1 MLIPLGE
8 TTRNP
13 AEELNDEGEV
23 VDGGEDP
30 GCACSESVWK
40 LKHLPTTCIFF
51 TGHASAPFVS
61 ICWISKGQ
69 KVELKQLW
77 PGECRPRQSHA
88 SIFTLYLQY
97 LYNFIHTYLYSGNWK
112 LHETVKLPD
121 TKMTPRQ
128 WHLGLGPICSTKER
142 KDRCLLR
149 ASPAKGKLPRNKRR
163 LKRKRT

>member
-69 KVELKQLW
+69 KVELKQL
-77 PGECRPRQSHA
+77 
-88 SIFTLYLQY
+88 
-97 LYNFIHTYLYSGNWK
+97 
-112 LHETVKLPD
+112 
-121 TKMTPRQ
+121 
-128 WHLGLGPICSTKER
+128 
-142 KDRCLLR
+142 
-149 ASPAKGKLPRNKRR
+149 
-163 LKRKRT
+163 